1 MTTKNEIAR
10 NAFYGN
16 NEALM
21 TVINEKH
28 GYEMDGEMFPANG
41 LSLNEVI
48 ETVEAMSENE
58 IAELEA
64 LGII

>member
-21 TVINEKH
+21 SEINIKH
-28 GYEMDGEMFPANG
+28 GYKMNGEFFPANG
-41 LSLNEVI
+41 LSLSEVI
-48 ETVEAMSENE
+48 ETVEGMSDE
-58 IAELEA
+58 ELE
-64 LGII
+64 LYK